1 MGCVLNWDGDWQE
14 EISRMISR
22 FLSHAQGHMVVPF
35 TGQEKPGGFKGRIR
49 SLSLDSLNLR

>member
-35 TGQEKPGGFKGRIR
+35 TGQEKPEE
-49 SLSLDSLNLR
+49 DQTLRDGSGVLVWTA